1 MNLPPAVVITHGPGG
16 LGTVRSL
23 ARCGINVTAIAYDQT
38 DPVLW
43 SRYPKKK
50 ITVPGTEPEE
60 KDIHIL
66 EILRE
71 LPNDGAALFFTSD
84 QLVSLI
90 SKNEDELGKKFHF
103 KLPSKEMVDAL
114 NDKVKETALIESLG
128 FPIPKTVQKLPS
140 EASELAKQLR
150 FPIIFKPYLFT
161 VKAVFNK
168 KVETVDNMQEL
179 EQFYDDWKDA
189 LHVILAQEVIPGPV
203 SNSWVISGTFDE
215 NSELLD
221 CLTRQ
226 KLRTV
231 PPQFGISTYSISL
244 VNDDILNLV
253 REMGKAL
260 GYVGHAGI
268 ELRWD
273 DRDKNFKYIEM
284 NPRIGGEVGFD
295 AACGLPTV
303 WNTYQVSL
311 GKSVSH
317 SGSKQKEGIYF
328 IDVDRDIP
336 SMLKGGFPVSKVI
349 STHITLLFKRTSGLW
364 FRWYDPMPGV
374 IVASR
379 FIRDGFRALR
389 RALQQATH

>member
-1 MNLPPAVVITHGPGG
+1 MNLPPAVVLTHGPGG

-23 ARCGINVTAIAYDQT
+23 ARRGISVTAIAYDET

-50 ITVPGTEPEE
+50 VVVPGIEPEE
-60 KDIHIL
+60 KDTHIL

-71 LPNDGAALFFTSD
+71 LPDDGAALFFTSD

-90 SKNEDELGKKFHF
+90 SNNEDELGKKFQF
-103 KLPSKEMVDAL
+103 RLPSKEMVDAL

-128 FPIPKTVQKLPS
+128 FDIPKTVQKLPA
-140 EASELAKQLR
+140 EASELAKLLR

-161 VKAVFNK
+161 VKSVFNK
-168 KVETVDNMQEL
+168 KVETVDNMSEL
-179 EQFYDDWKDA
+179 EQFYEDWREA
-189 LHVILAQEVIPGPV
+189 LPVILAQEVIPGSV
-203 SNSWVISGTFDE
+203 SNSWVCSGTFNED
-215 NSELLD
+215 SELLD

-244 VNDDILNLV
+244 VNDDILNLA
-253 REMGKAL
+253 RDMGKAL

-273 DRDKNFKYIEM
+273 DRDKKYKYIEM

-295 AACGLPTV
+295 EACGLPTV
-303 WNTYQVSL
+303 WNTYQVSQ

-317 SGSKQKEGIYF
+317 SGSSQKEGIYF

-336 SMLKGGFPVSKVI
+336 SMLKGGYPASKVLT
-349 STHITLLFKRTSGLW
+349 THITLLFKRTSGLW

-374 IVASR
+374 IVAIR
-379 FIRDGFRALR
+379 FIRDGLRALLR
-389 RALQQATH
+389 GIRKIVS